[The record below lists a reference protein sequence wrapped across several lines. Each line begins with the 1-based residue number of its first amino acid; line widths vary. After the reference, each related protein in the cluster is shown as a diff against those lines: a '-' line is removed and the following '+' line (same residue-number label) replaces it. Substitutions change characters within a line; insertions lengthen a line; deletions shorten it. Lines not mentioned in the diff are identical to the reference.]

1 VVGSG
6 RRGRMSC
13 ELTKRQIRAR
23 EHILNVKCIKFAWK
37 VEAGCL
43 DILCYIKGIGIEKF
57 DKVTGCCVT

>member
-1 VVGSG
+1 
-6 RRGRMSC
+6 MSC